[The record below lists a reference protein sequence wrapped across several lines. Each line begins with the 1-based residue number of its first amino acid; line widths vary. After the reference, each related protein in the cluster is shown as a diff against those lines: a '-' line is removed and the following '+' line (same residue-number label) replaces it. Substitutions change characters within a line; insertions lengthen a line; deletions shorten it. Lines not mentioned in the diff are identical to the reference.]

1 MNIKY
6 ISDKKIHSVF
16 KKRPIK
22 SGYYND
28 PVNHPDGG
36 GTCDYC
42 GTDVA
47 GGDGYEP
54 DFESSFETARG
65 WLYVY
70 LTGGDEDNY
79 YYAPEGDW
87 EFANWLGGDWSDDD
101 IRDVEQEIIG
111 MAFNNGDYMC
121 SNCLTKRIKEAAEK
135 WVEENW

>member
-22 SGYYND
+22 SGYYDD
-28 PVNHPDGG
+28 PVNHPEGG

-42 GTDVA
+42 GTEIA
-47 GGDGYEP
+47 PGDGYEA
-54 DFESSFETARG
+54 DFESSFEEARSQ
-65 WLYVY
+65 LYAA
-70 LTGGDEDNY
+70 LTDDEY
-79 YYAPEGDW
+79 YNAPQSEW

-101 IRDVEQEIIG
+101 VRDVLQEIIG
-111 MAFNNGDYMC
+111 MAYEGGDGYMC
-121 SNCLTKRIKEAAEK
+121 STCLTQRIKKAAEE